1 MQLRSLSR
9 PLSML
14 HMMATTLG
22 TGIFLWRCVA
32 QGQGESLAHAERHIV
47 LPSIVLMFC
56 QVSKGGKPCRRQG
69 LEACSI
75 GHVTQDAAI
84 SIQIDG
90 QPCIS
95 GDLVTPPGVLSN
107 LVFLDPAS
115 AALTAR
121 PGPEPVIS
129 LDAQSLAGAKL
140 GFGSA
145 PALQCYAA
153 HVNQARIYLHVQPM
167 QAQAQSNI
175 GLASADVR

>member
-1 MQLRSLSR
+1 MQLRSLSW

-22 TGIFLWRCVA
+22 TGISLWRCVA
-32 QGQGESLAHAERHIV
+32 QGQGESLAHIV
-47 LPSIVLMFC
+47 LPSIVLMFY
-56 QVSKGGKPCRRQG
+56 QASQGGNPCRRQG

-75 GHVTQDAAI
+75 GQVTPDAAI

-121 PGPEPVIS
+121 PGPEPVSPLILGVLQGAS
-129 LDAQSLAGAKL
+129 LDLDL
-140 GFGSA
+140 H
-145 PALQCYAA
+145 LLC
-153 HVNQARIYLHVQPM
+153 NIY
-167 QAQAQSNI
+167 I
-175 GLASADVR
+175 